1 MATKAY
7 LRGGKDGFESL
18 KAAKV
23 LVDGETNPRLAT
35 LVQVWESNVF
45 VAVNLGHGMQCLHL
59 RPCTALL
66 PCGLSSACEAHHA
79 LPAGCAARRCAISC
93 RPIDAISCPPLPL
106 YHSTFGCAWST

>member
-35 LVQVWESNVF
+35 LVQVGRS
-45 VAVNLGHGMQCLHL
+45 MQGYSSKDWLL
-59 RPCTALL
+59 RQFGLL
-66 PCGLSSACEAHHA
+66 S
-79 LPAGCAARRCAISC
+79 
-93 RPIDAISCPPLPL
+93 
-106 YHSTFGCAWST
+106 